1 MFGRERE
8 RDRCAGRERIE
19 RAGTERHLHEAF
31 VLAGQ
36 RAGTVNALAQ
46 RFGLS
51 HKALI
56 SVRGEPLITYVARTL
71 AELDDVAEL
80 WQPVLERFVAVVR
93 GEDPRPTALPL
104 V

>member
-1 MFGRERE
+1 MVRGWAEE
-8 RDRCAGRERIE
+8 S
-19 RAGTERHLHEAF
+19 RAGSRRTWASTWTRC
-31 VLAGQ
+31 
-36 RAGTVNALAQ
+36 
-46 RFGLS
+46 S
-51 HKALI
+51 
-56 SVRGEPLITYVARTL
+56 ARTL